1 MKVSKQIVEHYLASL
16 LVAGVAIWQTGH
28 HTVKAVAW
36 GAIVAVL
43 GPVAIAAYSHIKSVA
58 NTPTK

>member
-1 MKVSKQIVEHYLASL
+1 MKVSKQVLEHYLASL

-36 GAIVAVL
+36 GALVAVL
-43 GPVAIAAYSHIKSVA
+43 GPVANAAYNHFKTVA